1 MNKILN
7 LLTLIFLIFLLF
19 GCISNGANSR
29 MVATIL
35 NDNSDLELNL
45 LQDMSTDKYPE
56 GFLIEQGF
64 GVYSLCNEKYILEET
79 EDELNF
85 QSLLYSGTVLYY
97 SVTAWPDYSKGGFYI
112 TQIHCSDRSIQIFGI
127 TLDSSI
133 EEIIEV
139 LLNND
144 YKYTLDEDSSA
155 YNIYKF
161 NNNGININFYG
172 NKETGKLINFIITAS
187 VTNRFNIIY

>member
-7 LLTLIFLIFLLF
+7 LSILMFLIFLLF
-19 GCISNGANSR
+19 GCISGANSR
-29 MVATIL
+29 RVATIL
-35 NDNSDLELNL
+35 NDNSNLELNL
-45 LQDMSTDKYPE
+45 LQDMSSDKYPE

-79 EDELNF
+79 EDEFDF
-85 QSLLYSGTVLYY
+85 QRLLYSGTVLYY

-112 TQIHCSDRSIQIFGI
+112 TKIHCSDRSIQIFGF

-139 LLNND
+139 LLKND
-144 YKYTLDEDSSA
+144 YKYTLDEDSSTF
-155 YNIYKF
+155 NIHKF
-161 NNNGININFYG
+161 NNDGININFLG
-172 NKETGKLINFIITAS
+172 NKETGKLSNLIITAF

>member
-7 LLTLIFLIFLLF
+7 LSILMFLIFLLF
-19 GCISNGANSR
+19 GCINGANSR
-29 MVATIL
+29 RVATIL
-35 NDNSDLELNL
+35 NDNSNLELNL
-45 LQDMSTDKYPE
+45 LQDMSSDKYPE

-79 EDELNF
+79 EDEFDF
-85 QSLLYSGTVLYY
+85 QRLLYSGTVLYY

-112 TQIHCSDRSIQIFGI
+112 TKIHCSDRSIQIFGF

-139 LLNND
+139 LLKND
-144 YKYTLDEDSSA
+144 YKYTLDEDSSTF
-155 YNIYKF
+155 NIHKF
-161 NNNGININFYG
+161 NNDGININFLG
-172 NKETGKLINFIITAS
+172 NKETGKLSNLIITAF